1 MTKTELIKKI
11 IIEALCYIKAYFTN
25 YLYPILKETFL
36 ETKNKFTIYIEEIKN
51 YFIESLWN
59 KIKKDLHEHL
69 EMGIYEANTFF
80 NSASYEEKENVVVEY
95 VFKHIHLPLLL
106 RPSKI
111 IAKKI
116 LKKKI
121 REYIQDKLD
130 KLQKFNQIA

>member
-1 MTKTELIKKI
+1 MTKTELAKKI

-36 ETKNKFTIYIEEIKN
+36 ETKDKFAVYIEEIKD
-51 YFIESLWN
+51 YFIESLWA
-59 KIKKDLHEHL
+59 KIKVNLHEHL

-95 VFKHIHLPLLL
+95 IFEHVHLPLLL

-130 KLQKFNQIA
+130 KLQKFNQIV